1 MTNEQ
6 KHTPGPWIVTEQS
19 PIDGLN
25 LQGLKS
31 VCRNIN
37 GTWHT
42 ICEIVGET
50 DAELIASAPEL
61 LAENETLR
69 AQNAELVRVLQTAVS
84 AQMTIA
90 VKMGADWDNPFPETY
105 RDAWVMEAKTIL
117 AKVQA

>member
-1 MTNEQ
+1 MSTNEQ

-69 AQNAELVRVLQTAVS
+69 AQNAELVAVLKDVAGDQICMRGFHEQFR
-84 AQMTIA
+84 AQIRA
-90 VKMGADWDNPFPETY
+90 
-105 RDAWVMEAKTIL
+105 IL

>member
-69 AQNAELVRVLQTAVS
+69 AQNAELVAVLKDVAGDQICMRGFHEQFR
-84 AQMTIA
+84 AQIRA
-90 VKMGADWDNPFPETY
+90 
-105 RDAWVMEAKTIL
+105 IL